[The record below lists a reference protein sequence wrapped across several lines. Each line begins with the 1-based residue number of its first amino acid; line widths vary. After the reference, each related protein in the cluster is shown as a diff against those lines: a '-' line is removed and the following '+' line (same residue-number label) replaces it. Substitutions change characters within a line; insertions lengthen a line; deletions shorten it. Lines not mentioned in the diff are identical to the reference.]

1 MAVQLK
7 PGQEQRL
14 QNLASRSGL
23 TADELA
29 QQQIE
34 RFLDYQEDLA
44 MAVKRRDEDIAAG
57 RVLAHSD
64 VVSRVEKLLTGR

>member
-7 PGQEQRL
+7 PEQEQRL
-14 QNLASRSGL
+14 QNLASQSGL
-23 TADELA
+23 TADELV

-34 RFLDYQEDLA
+34 RFLDHQEDLT
-44 MAVKRRDEDIAAG
+44 MAVKRGDDDVAAG
-57 RVLAHSD
+57 RVLGHGE